1 MPAKPLTPE
10 QKADAERLN
19 ARFKARKLEEPGLTQ
34 AVLAD
39 DLGFST
45 QSAVSQYLRGE
56 VPLNVEAAVKFADR
70 LGCMVSDFSPTM
82 QQVIDRIASFSST
95 NNSVRAQRKS
105 EFISTP
111 EELARG
117 HAAAEQI
124 ERDNG
129 LMDEYLAVAN
139 KYRGA
144 APERQAVVDFFLL
157 ENGKPMPLWADADA
171 RAYADS
177 LEMKA
182 HRWIAGG
189 KSDADAKTGT

>member
-70 LGCMVSDFSPTM
+70 LGCMVSDFSPAM
-82 QQVIDRIASFSST
+82 QQAIDRIASFSSA
-95 NNSVRAQRKS
+95 NNSARNQRNS
-105 EFISTP
+105 EFIPTP
-111 EELARG
+111 EEIARG
-117 HAAAEQI
+117 LQ
-124 ERDNG
+124 
-129 LMDEYLAVAN
+129 
-139 KYRGA
+139 GA
-144 APERQAVVDFFLL
+144 GMR
-157 ENGKPMPLWADADA
+157 
-171 RAYADS
+171 
-177 LEMKA
+177 
-182 HRWIAGG
+182 
-189 KSDADAKTGT
+189 

>member
-56 VPLNVEAAVKFADR
+56 VPLNVEAAVRFAER

-82 QQVIDRIASFSST
+82 QQAIDRIATFSSAAG
-95 NNSVRAQRKS
+95 RAHRQS
-105 EFISTP
+105 EFIPTP
-111 EELARG
+111 EEIARG
-117 HAAAEQI
+117 RSAGAQL
-124 ERDNG
+124 ERDNAM
-129 LMDEYLAVAN
+129 LAEYLSVAD

-144 APERQAVVDFFLL
+144 TPERQAVVDFFLL
-157 ENGKPMPLWADADA
+157 ENGKSLPMWADADA

-189 KSDADAKTGT
+189 KSDSDAKTGT